1 MNRKSVI
8 ALLVTGATVFAP
20 FGLLRPIQASDDTPH
35 WTMQVESAL
44 EKTDSTYQFIVGDY
58 NGDSIQD
65 IYCINKEGVK
75 GKTEVKILDGLSSYG
90 SFSDEIETVLKSTD
104 YNWDFKL
111 ADYNND
117 QKLDLFAICRNG
129 ASGQTELHILD
140 GESKFQNFLLSTV
153 VNLPNTTDRIKYDFE
168 LGDYNKDGIVDLY
181 MIDKQGAS
189 DKTEVHILDGSDN
202 FNTFLLHKATK
213 LHSTDGSFE
222 FEVAHY
228 DDDDELDLIAI
239 NKKGKGSTELHVLSG
254 KGNFEEFIVQL
265 ETPLHKV
272 DSNFEF
278 TADKSSKNRAALYVI
293 AKDGTS
299 KTEIHRMSLTN
310 VAEEKR
316 QALVDEALSW
326 EGKIPYYLDTVV
338 VTQKLDKNNPPEYM
352 DCADFSS
359 SVYYTVLDM
368 KIGTWTGEQ
377 KDLGIEI
384 DKEAVQKGDF
394 SKLKKGDIIIF
405 NFTSEDV
412 NGDHVGMY
420 IGDGKFIHES
430 GTNLTSGNVK
440 ISNVDSYYYSNSILT
455 IRRIVND

>member
-1 MNRKSVI
+1 MNRKSTI
-8 ALLVTGATVFAP
+8 ALLITGALVFAP
-20 FGLLRPIQASDDTPH
+20 FGLLMPIKASDDTPH

-44 EKTDSTYQFIVGDY
+44 KKTDSTYQFIAGDY

-65 IYCINKEGVK
+65 IYCINKEGVN
-75 GKTEVKILDGLSSYG
+75 GKTEVKILDGLSSYS
-90 SFSDEIETVLKSTD
+90 SFLEEVDTILKSTD

-129 ASGQTELHILD
+129 TSGQTELHILD
-140 GESKFQNFLLSTV
+140 GQSKFQNFLLSTV
-153 VNLPNTTDRIKYDFE
+153 VNLPKTTDRIKYDFE
-168 LGDYNKDGIVDLY
+168 FGDYDKDGVVDLY

-189 DKTEVHILDGSDN
+189 GKTEVHILDGSDN
-202 FNTFLLHKATK
+202 FNTFLLHKDTK

-222 FEVAHY
+222 FEVGHY
-228 DDDDELDLIAI
+228 DNDDELDLIAI
-239 NKKGKGSTELHVLSG
+239 NKKGRISTELHVLSG
-254 KGNFEEFIVQL
+254 KGNFEEFIIQL

-272 DSNFEF
+272 NSSFEF
-278 TADKSSKNRAALYVI
+278 TVDKSSKNRAALYVI
-293 AKDGTS
+293 AKDGEN

-310 VAEEKR
+310 VIEEKR

-326 EGKIPYYLDTVV
+326 EGKIPYYLDSVV
-338 VTQKLDKNNPPEYM
+338 VTQKLNKANPPEYM

-359 SVYYTVLDM
+359 SIYYTVLGLN
-368 KIGTWTGEQ
+368 IGTWTGEQ
-377 KDLGIEI
+377 KDAGIEI
-384 DKEAVQKGDF
+384 DKTPVEKGDF
-394 SKLKKGDIIIF
+394 STLEKGDIIIF

-430 GTNLTSGNVK
+430 GSNLTSGNVK
-440 ISNVDSYYYSNSILT
+440 ISNVDSYYYASSILT
-455 IRRIVND
+455 IRRIINN